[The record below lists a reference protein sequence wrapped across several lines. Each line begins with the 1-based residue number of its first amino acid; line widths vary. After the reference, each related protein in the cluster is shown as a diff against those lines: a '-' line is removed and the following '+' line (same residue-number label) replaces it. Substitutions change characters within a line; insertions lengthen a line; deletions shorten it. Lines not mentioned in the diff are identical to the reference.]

1 MPYLREQAKKKSEL
15 YENILS
21 GDVLE
26 YQNKINTLRNRLNL
40 SGSVDAKQPIRD
52 EDGTLVSF
60 ESSIEGVALE
70 DEFQEVRLEK
80 KQSYF
85 AGDVDNEFTF
95 FEPSQFNPSQNETTN
110 ETTETSETDEETIQ
124 FQNTNRD
131 YLIQFI
137 NEYFGQDYTPSI
149 STDLLHEKIKQFFS
163 ENRSDKKGRNAEGWE
178 NFRENKKREVRGI
191 SKSRLGE
198 MKKDLRQFRYDDV
211 IENHLYRT
219 LQGQRLWLRLNLPYV
234 KDV

>member
-1 MPYLREQAKKKSEL
+1 M

-26 YQNKINTLRNRLNL
+26 YQNRINTLRNRLNI
-40 SGSVDAKQPIRD
+40 SVQMMQQPIRD

-60 ESSIEGVALE
+60 ESSIEGVILE
-70 DEFQEVRLEK
+70 DEFQEVRLE

-95 FEPSQFNPSQNETTN
+95 EPSQFNSSQNETTN

-149 STDLLHEKIKQFFS
+149 STDLLHENKQFFS
-163 ENRSDKKGRNAEGWE
+163 ENRSDKKGRTKVGKTLE
-178 NFRENKKREVRGI
+178 KIKREVRGI

-198 MKKDLRQFRYDDV
+198 MKKDLD
-211 IENHLYRT
+211 
-219 LQGQRLWLRLNLPYV
+219 NL
-234 KDV
+234 DTMM

>member
-70 DEFQEVRLEK
+70 EEFQEVRLEK
-80 KQSYF
+80 KQNYF

-95 FEPSQFNPSQNETTN
+95 FDPSQFNSSQNETT
-110 ETTETSETDEETIQ
+110 ETTETSETDEEIIQ

-163 ENRSDKKGRNAEGWE
+163 ENRKDKKGRNAEGWE
-178 NFRENKKREVRGI
+178 DFRQNK
-191 SKSRLGE
+191 LGE

>member
-70 DEFQEVRLEK
+70 EEFQEVRLEK
-80 KQSYF
+80 KQNYF

-95 FEPSQFNPSQNETTN
+95 FEPSQFNSSQNETT
-110 ETTETSETDEETIQ
+110 ETTETSETDEEVIQ

-149 STDLLHEKIKQFFS
+149 STDLLHEKIKQFFLPVPLVTLV
-163 ENRSDKKGRNAEGWE
+163 RK
-178 NFRENKKREVRGI
+178 FYEVYTMR
-191 SKSRLGE
+191 
-198 MKKDLRQFRYDDV
+198 V
-211 IENHLYRT
+211 V
-219 LQGQRLWLRLNLPYV
+219 NLFCY
-234 KDV
+234 